1 MFQLNKQISKTN
13 MRHLLPSSAGI
24 FTLNVYFI
32 FCSGSNKN
40 DYQKRLCK
48 LRKCE

>member
-1 MFQLNKQISKTN
+1 MFQLNTQINKTN
-13 MRHLLPSSAGI
+13 MRQLLPSSAGI
-24 FTLNVYFI
+24 FTPKVYFI

-40 DYQKRLCK
+40 DYKKRLCK